1 MRIPFTE
8 AAQPVAW
15 PRARPSADEAI
26 AIAQVM
32 EAIRLLRTGWPEAAL
47 PEAALPEAALP
58 EAALPEAD
66 ALAHLREENA
76 VLTRELA
83 GVQRRTTRLVRQQAQ
98 TIEALRAALV
108 RLRADLIA
116 RDTLIAT
123 LREQLH
129 APPAG

>member
-32 EAIRLLRTGWPEAAL
+32 EAIRLLRTGW
-47 PEAALPEAALP
+47 PEAALP

>member
-32 EAIRLLRTGWPEAAL
+32 EAIRLLRTGW

>member
-15 PRARPSADEAI
+15 PRARPSADEAA

-32 EAIRLLRTGWPEAAL
+32 DAIRLLRTGWPEAAL
-47 PEAALPEAALP
+47 PEA
-58 EAALPEAD
+58 D
-66 ALAHLREENA
+66 ALAQLREENA

-83 GVQRRTTRLVRQQAQ
+83 GVQRRTTRLVRRQAQ

-108 RLRADLIA
+108 RLRADVTA

-129 APPAG
+129 APPAD

>member
-8 AAQPVAW
+8 VAKPAAW
-15 PRARPSADEAI
+15 PRARASADESAV
-26 AIAQVM
+26 IAQLMDAV
-32 EAIRLLRTGWPEAAL
+32 RLLRAGWPEAAL
-47 PEAALPEAALP
+47 PD
-58 EAALPEAD
+58 AD
-66 ALAHLREENA
+66 ALAQLREENA

-108 RLRADLIA
+108 RLRADLIV

-129 APPAG
+129 APTAG

>member
-8 AAQPVAW
+8 TAQPVAW
-15 PRARPSADEAI
+15 PRARPSADEAA

-32 EAIRLLRTGWPEAAL
+32 DAIRLLRTGWA
-47 PEAALPEAALP
+47 EAALP

-66 ALAHLREENA
+66 ALAQLREENA

-98 TIEALRAALV
+98 AIDALRAALV